1 LGRQKPKVEDGKF
14 KMADY
19 KLDVRNVTKTFFKS
33 KTGEEVVAL
42 KDINLKVK
50 EKEFVCII
58 GPSGCGKTTLLRI
71 IAGLDEATKGEVY
84 VDGKM
89 SKGPG
94 PEKGMVF
101 QEFALFPWRTVQKN
115 IEFGLE
121 YRGLPHKERK
131 DFSDKYVRLVN
142 LEGWGDRYPHE
153 LSGGMKQRVA
163 IARALANDP
172 EVLIMDEPFGSLDSQ
187 TRNML
192 QTELLDIW
200 EETGKTIIFVSHN
213 IDEAVYLADRVVVLT
228 SLPAQI
234 KDIVDIEIP
243 RPRDR
248 TTAVFQKVRK
258 GLLAEVLKKPG
269 SAR

>member
-1 LGRQKPKVEDGKF
+1 
-14 KMADY
+14 MADY
-19 KLDVRNVTKTFFKS
+19 KLDVRDVSKAFVKR

-42 KDINLKVK
+42 EDINLKVR
-50 EKEFVCII
+50 EKEFVCVV

-71 IAGLDEATKGEVY
+71 IAGLEQASKGEVY

-89 SKGPG
+89 TEGPS

-101 QEFALFPWRTVQKN
+101 QEFALFPWRTVRKN

-121 YRGLPHKERK
+121 YRGTPFKERGEL
-131 DFSDKYVRLVN
+131 SDKYIRLVN

-200 EETGKTIIFVSHN
+200 KETGKTIIFVSHN

-228 SLPAQI
+228 ALPGRI
-234 KDIVDIEIP
+234 KDILNIEIP

-248 TTAVFQKVRK
+248 TSADFQKVRK
-258 GLLAEVLKKPG
+258 GLLSEVLKKPG
-269 SAR
+269 LIQ

>member
-1 LGRQKPKVEDGKF
+1 
-14 KMADY
+14 MADY
-19 KLDVRNVTKTFFKS
+19 KLDVRNVSKTFVKR

-42 KDINLKVK
+42 EDINLKVR
-50 EKEFVCII
+50 EKEFVCVV

-71 IAGLDEATKGEVY
+71 IAGLEQASKGEVY

-89 SKGPG
+89 TEGPS

-101 QEFALFPWRTVQKN
+101 QEFALFPWRTVRKN

-121 YRGLPHKERK
+121 YRGTPFKERGEL
-131 DFSDKYVRLVN
+131 SDKYIQLVN

-200 EETGKTIIFVSHN
+200 KETGKTIVFISHN
-213 IDEAVYLADRVVVLT
+213 IDEAIYLADRVVVLT
-228 SLPAQI
+228 ALPGRI
-234 KDIVDIEIP
+234 KDIINIDIP

-248 TTAVFQKVRK
+248 TSADFQKVRK
-258 GLLAEVLKKPG
+258 GLLSEVLKKPG
-269 SAR
+269 LIQ

>member
-1 LGRQKPKVEDGKF
+1 
-14 KMADY
+14 MADY
-19 KLDVRNVTKTFFKS
+19 KLDVRNVSKTFVKR

-42 KDINLKVK
+42 EDINLKVR
-50 EKEFVCII
+50 EKEFVCVV

-71 IAGLDEATKGEVY
+71 IAGLEQASKGEVY

-89 SKGPG
+89 TEGPS

-101 QEFALFPWRTVQKN
+101 QEFALFPWRTVRKN

-121 YRGLPHKERK
+121 YRGTPFKERGEL
-131 DFSDKYVRLVN
+131 SDKYIQLVN

-200 EETGKTIIFVSHN
+200 KETGKTIIFVSHN

-228 SLPAQI
+228 ALPGRI
-234 KDIVDIEIP
+234 KDILNIEIP

-248 TTAVFQKVRK
+248 TSADFQKVRK
-258 GLLAEVLKKPG
+258 GLLSEVLKKPG
-269 SAR
+269 LIQ